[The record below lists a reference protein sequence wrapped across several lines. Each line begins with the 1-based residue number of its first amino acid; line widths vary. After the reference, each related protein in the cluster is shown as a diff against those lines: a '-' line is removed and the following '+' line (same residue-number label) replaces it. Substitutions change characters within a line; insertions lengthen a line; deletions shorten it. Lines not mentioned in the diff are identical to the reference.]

1 MKLNTCFFFRITILI
16 FLFVKTS
23 SAQWSGSAAL
33 NTLVCNDL
41 GKQIDLSLAYYQ
53 SGEYEKSI
61 EACKKA
67 LTFQPDYAA
76 AYSNMAAAYNQLKQW
91 DNAIDACNKALKI
104 DPQFKLALGNLNWAK
119 DEKAKSKK

>member
-1 MKLNTCFFFRITILI
+1 M
-16 FLFVKTS
+16 
-23 SAQWSGSAAL
+23 
-33 NTLVCNDL
+33 
-41 GKQIDLSLAYYQ
+41 
-53 SGEYEKSI
+53 
-61 EACKKA
+61 KKA